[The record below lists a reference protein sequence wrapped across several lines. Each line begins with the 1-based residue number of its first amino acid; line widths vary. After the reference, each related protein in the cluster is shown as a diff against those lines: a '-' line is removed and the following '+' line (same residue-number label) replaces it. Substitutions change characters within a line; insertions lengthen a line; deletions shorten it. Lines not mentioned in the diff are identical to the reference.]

1 MEKSAFNS
9 EKTSLPI
16 TTLYGVSS
24 AREKLFAKLGIT
36 TLSDL
41 VFHFPVSHE
50 NRGDVKKTCEVQ
62 NGECVSLILEII
74 TPITNTRIQSRSKRQ
89 MTVQKFVASDETG
102 SVKITCFN
110 RNFLSSSIKV
120 GNRYRFYG
128 TVNGVAGLYTM
139 TSPVI
144 ESADGKK
151 LLSLVPKYPLTAG
164 LTSNIV
170 SSCIKQ
176 ALEICKDCIY
186 DYLTN
191 EERDELSLCTRYE
204 ALCYIHFPKDF
215 KELEEG
221 KRRLA
226 FDELYAFQLKSA
238 LLGENVK
245 SGRAYRVDYPD
256 MKPLLSR
263 LPFEMTRAQ
272 KRTLHEILC
281 DMSGAENPHENKRD
295 ELFVV
300 PSRRLVQGD
309 VGSGKTIVAL
319 GAMYATA
326 KSGFQSALM
335 VPTGILARQHFDDAE
350 KLFSEFGIR
359 VALLTGATKTSEKK
373 QILKDLKDGNIDCLI
388 GTHALIEDNVQFK
401 NIALVVTDEQHRF
414 GVGQRKTL
422 EEKGNEKIFPHTVVM
437 SATPIP
443 RTLAMILYCDLDI
456 SIIDELPKG
465 RSKVDTFAVG
475 EDYHERV
482 YKFIRD
488 RVSEGRQAY
497 VVCPLAEEKN
507 ADGEYIQNSNYEM
520 KSAKVF
526 CEKLRENELCDLRVE
541 YVHGRMR
548 QDEKDSVMGRFAK
561 GEIDVLVSTTVIE
574 VGVNVPNSVVMLIE
588 NAERF
593 GLSQLHQLRG
603 RVGRGEHKSYCILIS
618 PLMNKSKDS
627 DFAKRVQILC
637 KTGDGFEIAKKDLE
651 LRGPGEFFGKRQHG
665 ELCFKMA
672 DAMGDVRLLEAAK
685 CVAQRHAKEK
695 ETRGLEIGK
704 IGI

>member
-1 MEKSAFNS
+1 MS
-9 EKTSLPI
+9 ENIINNDKTSLPI

-24 AREKLFAKLGIT
+24 AREKLFAKLGIS
-36 TLSDL
+36 TLYDL

-50 NRGDVKKTCEVQ
+50 NRGDTKKADEVQ
-62 NGECVSLILEII
+62 NGECASLVLEVI
-74 TPITNTRIQSRSKRQ
+74 TPITNARIKSRGNRQ
-89 MTVQKFVASDETG
+89 MTVQKFVAADETG

-110 RNFLSSSIKV
+110 RDFLAYSVKV

-128 TVNGVAGLYTM
+128 TINGMAGLYTM
-139 TSPVI
+139 TSPAI
-144 ESADGKK
+144 EDVEGKK
-151 LLSLVPKYPLTAG
+151 LLAFVPKYPLTAG

-176 ALEICKDCIY
+176 ALEICKDSIG
-186 DYLTN
+186 DYLTK
-191 EERDELSLCTRYE
+191 EEREKNALCTRYE
-204 ALCYIHFPKDF
+204 ALCYIHFPKNSE
-215 KELEEG
+215 ELEEG

-256 MKPLLSR
+256 MKPFLSK
-263 LPFEMTRAQ
+263 LPFEMTKAQ

-281 DMSGAENPHENKRD
+281 DMSESQNPLENKSC
-295 ELFVV
+295 EMFVS

-309 VGSGKTIVAL
+309 VGSGKTVVAF
-319 GAMYATA
+319 GAMYAVA

-335 VPTGILARQHFDDAE
+335 VPTGILAKQHFDDAK
-350 KLFSEFGIR
+350 KLLSPFGIK
-359 VALLTGATKTSEKK
+359 VALLTGATRAAEKR

-388 GTHALIEDNVQFK
+388 GTHALIEDGVVFK

-465 RSKVDTFAVG
+465 RSKIDTFAVG
-475 EDYHERV
+475 EEYHERV

-488 RVSEGRQAY
+488 RVNEGRQAY

-507 ADGEYIQNSNYEM
+507 ADGEYIQTTNYEM
-520 KSAKVF
+520 KSAKAF
-526 CEKLRENELCDLRVE
+526 CEKLQKNELSDLRVE
-541 YVHGRMR
+541 YVHGRMK
-548 QDEKDSVMGRFAK
+548 QDEKDEIMGRFSR
-561 GEIDVLVSTTVIE
+561 GETDVLVSTTVIE
-574 VGVNVPNSVVMLIE
+574 VGVNVPNSVVMLVE

-627 DFAKRVQILC
+627 DFAKRMQILC
-637 KTGDGFEIAKKDLE
+637 ATGDGFEIAKKDLE

-665 ELCFKMA
+665 VLCFKMA
-672 DAMGDVRLLEAAK
+672 DAMNDVRLLEQAK
-685 CVAQRHAKEK
+685 NVAQRHAKEK
-695 ETRGLEIGK
+695 ETRGLEIEK